1 MLRGAFTS
9 AASKVAGGA
18 AIAAA
23 AVPEVSH
30 ARAMQPRSVLPPRNK
45 VRVYVQVLAASV
57 LKA

>member
-45 VRVYVQVLAASV
+45 VRV
-57 LKA
+57 